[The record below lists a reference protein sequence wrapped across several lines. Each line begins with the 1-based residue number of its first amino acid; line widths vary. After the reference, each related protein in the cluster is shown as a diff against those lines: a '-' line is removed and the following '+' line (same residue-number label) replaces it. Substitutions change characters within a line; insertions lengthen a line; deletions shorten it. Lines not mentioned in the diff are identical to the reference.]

1 LIDRVNEMNNN
12 WFCEN
17 IRATNPCGEQP
28 LPPYG
33 ACLLGSVNLTRF
45 VKKPF
50 TDEAYFDWKEY
61 REVVAIFTRML
72 DNVVEINGLPLQQ
85 QRDEIMRKRR
95 HGMGYLGLGSS
106 LTMMKMKYGEEDSIK
121 FTEEV
126 TRVMAEEGW
135 SVGVQ
140 LAEEKGAAPIM
151 DEKFEVTA
159 DMLAKRPEMAAD
171 GIKVG
176 QKNRR

>member
-1 LIDRVNEMNNN
+1 MLFRSVIEHARENGDHFAV
-12 WFCEN
+12 FCP
-17 IRATNPCGEQP
+17 IKCSFIGKWIF
-28 LPPYG
+28 
-33 ACLLGSVNLTRF
+33 NLTKF

-50 TDEAYFDWKEY
+50 TDEATFDWAEY

-85 QRDEIMRKRR
+85 QRDEIVRKRR
-95 HGMGYLGLGSS
+95 HGMGYLGLGSA
-106 LTMMKMKYGEEDSIK
+106 LTMMKMKYGEEDSLK
-121 FTEEV
+121 FTDEV
-126 TRVMAEEGW
+126 TRMMAEVGW
-135 SVGVQ
+135 EVGVQ
-140 LAEEKGAAPIM
+140 LADEKGAAPIM

-176 QKNRR
+176 QKLADRKSVV